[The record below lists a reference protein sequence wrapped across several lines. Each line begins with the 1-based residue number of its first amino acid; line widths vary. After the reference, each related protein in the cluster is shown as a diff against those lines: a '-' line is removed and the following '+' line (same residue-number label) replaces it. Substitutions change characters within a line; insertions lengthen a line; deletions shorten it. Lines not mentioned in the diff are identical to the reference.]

1 MPYGIYIP
9 KVITKNMKGVESEE
23 KTVMSIHT
31 HI

>member
-23 KTVMSIHT
+23 KNFLRTNK
-31 HI
+31 